1 MAVLTI
7 SREYGAGGKTLG
19 ELIAKKIGYACINEQ
34 IIEMIAE
41 RARVSKNWV
50 ESIEKEA
57 GGTLLKVI
65 TSMIPKSYIERIL
78 GNSSGYIDENVYVE
92 MLTDVLTHLADE
104 GNCVIV
110 GRGGQYI
117 LKDRRDVRH
126 IFLVAHKE
134 YRCKFMQDNYDLLPT
149 QAKNIVETMGKRRA
163 NLFRRFGAEEYDTPE
178 HYNLILNMSRLSM
191 DQAVAVVCEMFEQ
204 D

>member
-19 ELIAKKIGYACINEQ
+19 ELVAKKIGYACINEQ

-41 RARVSKNWV
+41 RAKVSKNWV
-50 ESIEKEA
+50 ESIEMEA
-57 GGTLLKVI
+57 GSTLLKVI

-92 MLTDVLTHLADE
+92 MLTDVITHLADE
-104 GNCVIV
+104 GNCVII

-117 LKDRRDVRH
+117 LKDRSDVRH

-134 YRCKFMQDNYDLLPT
+134 YRYKFMENTYDLLPS
-149 QAKNIVETMGKRRA
+149 QAKNIVDTMGKRRA
-163 NLFRRFGAEEYDTPE
+163 NLFRRFGMEEYNTPE

-191 DQAVAVVCEMFEQ
+191 DQAVAVVCEMFE
-204 D
+204 